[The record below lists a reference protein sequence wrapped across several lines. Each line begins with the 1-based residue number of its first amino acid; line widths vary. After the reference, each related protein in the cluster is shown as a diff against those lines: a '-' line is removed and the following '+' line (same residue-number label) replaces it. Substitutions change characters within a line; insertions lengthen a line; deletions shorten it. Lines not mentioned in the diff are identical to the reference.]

1 MGTVL
6 IVYTSRVDE
15 TKGIAELIAEGVR
28 QTGQEAVLKNC
39 SEINSD
45 ADLSGYD
52 AYVFGSPTYNGEM
65 LSPMKQV
72 LFMAEQAGLK
82 DKPAGA
88 FGAYGW
94 SGEANKRIFD
104 TMQYI
109 FKMKMASAPL
119 MIKASWV
126 EDGVEEAQNYGKQI
140 ADMI

>member
-28 QTGQEAVLKNC
+28 QAGQDAILKNC
-39 SEINSD
+39 SKIDSD
-45 ADLSGYD
+45 ADLAGYD
-52 AYVFGSPTYNGEM
+52 AYIFGSPTYNGEM

-104 TMQYI
+104 TMQYV
-109 FKMKMASAPL
+109 FKMKMATAPL

-140 ADMI
+140 AEMI